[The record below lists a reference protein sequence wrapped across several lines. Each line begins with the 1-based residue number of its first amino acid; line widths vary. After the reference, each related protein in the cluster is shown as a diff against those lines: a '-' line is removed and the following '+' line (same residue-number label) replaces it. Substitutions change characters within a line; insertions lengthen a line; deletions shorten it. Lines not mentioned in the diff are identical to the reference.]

1 MISLDLWRSRIGGW
15 RGHAKS
21 QFLHPTFRKSNLS
34 MFICLLWRIT
44 TCLSAITISVLLIIG
59 GVEINPGPGSTSDE
73 EISPMEIDCMDDTF
87 ESFEPLQHTPISSQ
101 VLPMTGLD
109 LSSQCS
115 SDVSMTPEK
124 SFSTP
129 KSRKRKGYRARK
141 DRKRVNIKKRRI
153 DDEDF
158 RIVENEIRLKRFNDN
173 YEDPDFQSKHKEN
186 QLRNSRTL
194 LKDPEKRAVHNV
206 QRLQAMTE
214 RLKDPEKRAKH
225 NTQQLQ
231 AMTERLKDPEK
242 RAKHNSQQL
251 QAMTER
257 LKDPEKRAKH
267 NTQQLQAMTER
278 LKDPEKRAKHN
289 MQELQAKT
297 ERLKDPDK
305 RAEHNIQQL
314 QAITER
320 LKDPGKRAKH
330 NKRKSDKLKD
340 PSIREKHNSY
350 VLKKYITD
358 RASVEPTSLDY
369 YFQIS
374 QGPTFICSCCGCLH
388 FRRSV
393 VILTRARLD
402 SMSEYSPT
410 FINQVCSHILY
421 LTVIV

>member
-242 RAKHNSQQL
+242 RAKHN
-251 QAMTER
+251 
-257 LKDPEKRAKH
+257 
-267 NTQQLQAMTER
+267 
-278 LKDPEKRAKHN
+278 

-369 YFQIS
+369 FFQIS